1 MTNTEALEELK
12 NKFGS
17 RFKDNPIDKLVFSKD
32 KWLKLKFWGKREK
45 PFPYLA
51 DGVVEPAG
59 TDEIQ
64 WLVSWTIKTGIPLIP
79 RGGGS
84 GVCGAAVPTNGG
96 IVVDMS
102 SLNRVWGINY
112 AQEYIW
118 VESGILGNRIEQ
130 ILQTLTP
137 ENFLLGYQ
145 YTCGHS
151 PASLDISTPG
161 GWVATRSAGQF
172 SSVYGNI
179 EDLVLALE
187 AVNEKGEMELI
198 RGDDLK
204 RFFRMEGT
212 SGIITKVK
220 IKIFPISPF
229 RQFLTFRFDDSAW
242 AMGLVKAIALL
253 MERHENTDPHCVI
266 RLYDALDAAV
276 NGPKAPTP
284 KRVGTKKVSLVE
296 RFVLRYPA
304 FLNKM
309 AIKLEKRKLI
319 RPLLVVMLQPP
330 LDFYRYPNEQLA
342 DILEEKAT
350 QFKEVISNLGGKF
363 IGSEIAEAWHNN
375 RFKLTYDIVEKR
387 FEKGI
392 FVETFDTTVPLNSVS
407 EVYAAVKKAV
417 SPYALVMAHL
427 SHIRNDECC
436 IYFSFAGKSKNLRE
450 TELLYDKVCAK
461 SIRAAINAGA
471 LITHHHGIGL
481 KNLEYA
487 RYAYGAEWFM
497 DACKF
502 KSDIFNPKKL

>member
-1 MTNTEALEELK
+1 MTNTETLEELK

-17 RFKDNPIDKLVFSKD
+17 RFKDSPIEKLAFSKD
-32 KWLKLKFWGKREK
+32 KWLKLKFKEKREK
-45 PFPYLA
+45 PFSYLA

-64 WLVSWTIKTGIPLIP
+64 WLVRWAIKTGIPLIP

-112 AQEYIW
+112 AKEYIW
-118 VESGILGNRIEQ
+118 VESGILGNKIEET
-130 ILQTLTP
+130 LQTITL
-137 ENFLLGYQ
+137 ENFRFCYQ

-198 RGDDLK
+198 RGEDLK

-220 IKIFPISPF
+220 MKIFPVSPF
-229 RQFLTFRFDDSAW
+229 RQFLTFQFDDSAW

-276 NGPKAPTP
+276 NGPRIKEKASH
-284 KRVGTKKVSLVE
+284 KKVSLAE
-296 RFVLRYPA
+296 RFLVKYPA

-309 AIKLEKRKLI
+309 AVKLEKRKLI

-330 LDFYRYPNEQLA
+330 LDFYNYPNEQLA

-350 QFKEVISNLGGKF
+350 QFKEIISGLGGKF

-392 FVETFDTTVPLNSVS
+392 FVETFDATVPLDSVS

-436 IYFSFAGKSKNLRE
+436 IYFSFAGKGKNLRE
-450 TELLYDKVCAK
+450 TELLYNKVCRR
-461 SIRAAINAGA
+461 SIRAAIDAGA

-481 KNLEYA
+481 KNLGYA
-487 RYAYGAEWFM
+487 RYAYGEEWFM
-497 DACKF
+497 NTREF
-502 KSDIFNPKKL
+502 ISDIFNPKKL